1 MLNSKNQIVICLL
14 VFNILILSAAFYI
27 EYILKVLPCS
37 MCLYQR
43 IPYFIATATTAC
55 FFIKIINFKKL
66 ILILIFLSVLS
77 LVISFY
83 HVGIEQSLFN
93 ELGTCKDSL
102 NSGNTKD
109 LLKELNRKGIIS
121 CKEVGFKIFGLSL
134 ASINFIANIG
144 LILFYWLVL
153 KNEK

>member
-1 MLNSKNQIVICLL
+1 MLGSKNQIAICLL
-14 VFNILILSAAFYI
+14 VFNIFILSAAFYI

-43 IPYFIATATTAC
+43 IPYYITIATTVC
-55 FFIKIINFKKL
+55 FFIKIINFRQL
-66 ILILIFLSVLS
+66 ILILTFLSVLS

-102 NSGNTKD
+102 SSGNTKD
-109 LLKELNRKGIIS
+109 LLRELNKKGIIS
-121 CKEVGFKIFGLSL
+121 CKEVSFKIFGLSL

>member
-1 MLNSKNQIVICLL
+1 MLNSKKQITIYLL
-14 VFNILILSAAFYI
+14 VFNICILSAAFYI

-43 IPYFIATATTAC
+43 IPYYIAIATTVC
-55 FFIKIINFKKL
+55 FFIKIINFRQL

-102 NSGNTKD
+102 SSGNTKD
-109 LLKELNRKGIIS
+109 LLRELNKKGIIS
-121 CKEVGFKIFGLSL
+121 CKEVSFKIFGLSL

-144 LILFYWLVL
+144 LVLFYCLVL

>member
-1 MLNSKNQIVICLL
+1 MLDSKNQIAICLL
-14 VFNILILSAAFYI
+14 VFNIFILSAAFYI

-43 IPYFIATATTAC
+43 IPYYITIATTVC
-55 FFIKIINFKKL
+55 FFIKIINFRQL
-66 ILILIFLSVLS
+66 ILILTFLSVLS

-102 NSGNTKD
+102 SSGNTKD
-109 LLKELNRKGIIS
+109 LLRELNKKGIIS
-121 CKEVGFKIFGLSL
+121 CKEVSFKIFGLSL

>member
-1 MLNSKNQIVICLL
+1 MLGSKNQIATYLL
-14 VFNILILSAAFYI
+14 VFNICILLAAFYI

-43 IPYFIATATTAC
+43 IPYYIAITTTVC
-55 FFIKIINFKKL
+55 FFIKIINFRQL

-102 NSGNTKD
+102 SNGNTKD
-109 LLKELNRKGIIS
+109 LLKELNKKGIIS

-134 ASINFIANIG
+134 ASISFIANIG

-153 KNEK
+153 INEK

>member
-1 MLNSKNQIVICLL
+1 
-14 VFNILILSAAFYI
+14 
-27 EYILKVLPCS
+27 
-37 MCLYQR
+37 
-43 IPYFIATATTAC
+43 
-55 FFIKIINFKKL
+55 
-66 ILILIFLSVLS
+66 LSVLS
-77 LVISFY
+77 LAISFY

-134 ASINFIANIG
+134 ASINFIANMG